1 MLART
6 RHHPKPWA
14 IFSCD
19 GSVTFAKDQWLRSHS
34 LQVDDLEKPYTPY
47 CTKFVTGFDSWE
59 PVQSNDRLRTILAM
73 FSATSPPPL
82 PPSAPLHPSEP
93 PLWTLDQ
100 LFLLPKDR
108 LNYYRKLYARLL
120 KGTSPGRS
128 DHRLL
133 TSAMEKLEK
142 LLTVLD
148 SRLSIDVHS
157 VTTYTS
163 PPPPQETED
172 EVALDLRGRQSLAP
186 HSAPLV
192 PEPPPPMPPMSDA
205 HRPEPAP
212 ASGSLMPPP
221 TAPLTVAALEGRLSS
236 ERTLDIF
243 TMQPRVGT

>member
-1 MLART
+1 M
-6 RHHPKPWA
+6 
-14 IFSCD
+14 
-19 GSVTFAKDQWLRSHS
+19 
-34 LQVDDLEKPYTPY
+34 
-47 CTKFVTGFDSWE
+47 TGFDSWE

-73 FSATSPPPL
+73 FSASSPPPL
-82 PPSAPLHPSEP
+82 PPSSPLHPAEP

-108 LNYYRKLYARLL
+108 LNYYRRLYARLL

-142 LLTVLD
+142 LLTALD

-157 VTTYTS
+157 ITTYTS
-163 PPPPQETED
+163 PPPQETED
-172 EVALDLRGRQSLAP
+172 EVALDFRGRQSLAP

-192 PEPPPPMPPMSDA
+192 SEPPPPMPHRSDA
-205 HRPEPAP
+205 GRPDPAQAADSPISPP
-212 ASGSLMPPP
+212 A
-221 TAPLTVAALEGRLSS
+221 APLTVAALERRLSA

-243 TMQPRVGT
+243 TMQPRVGTRVFVLCSPIV